1 MLTVGIASSDTASS
15 AQLMAA
21 LQQTGIVKSIKQWS
35 IPAARISEAAEAIP
49 DLVLLDLSREA
60 EPFFAFAAQVRRIRP
75 ATRLIAVSAV
85 SPPSHQLLLEAMRG
99 GVQDFLPK
107 PVGADVLK
115 DLLSRLMQELD
126 TEERPSLDKLIV
138 VMGTKG
144 GVGATTVAV
153 NLGVQLSVF
162 AHKRIAL
169 LDFAQPLG
177 NVHLL
182 LDLRPQF
189 GIRDAVDNLDRLDS
203 HFFSG
208 LLTPHKTK
216 LQVLAGAT
224 QPEEWHSIAVAPLER
239 VVNVAQNS
247 FDIVLMD
254 MGSQFGTDWA
264 PILKMARM
272 ILIVAEANVPSLWT
286 LQRRLVALMGFG
298 VEPDRARIV
307 LNRWH
312 KGDEEVLKGIQK
324 DISRPVF
331 AYIPNDYRKASTSVN
346 LGTPLLENSQNNG
359 LSIRYRQIAAQIA
372 GIDPGPKAKKGGLGG
387 LFSFPGKR

>member
-1 MLTVGIASSDTASS
+1 MLTVGIASGDSASS

-21 LQQTGIVKSIKQWS
+21 LQQTGIVKSVKQWA

-49 DLVLLDLSREA
+49 DLILLDLSREA
-60 EPFFAFAAQVRRIRP
+60 EPFFAFAAQMRRIRP
-75 ATRLIAVSAV
+75 ATRLIAISAV

-115 DLLSRLMQELD
+115 ELLTRLAYELGA
-126 TEERPSLDKLIV
+126 EERPSLDKLIV
-138 VMGTKG
+138 IMGTKG

-189 GIRDAVDNLDRLDS
+189 GIRDAVDNLDRLDG

-224 QPEEWHSIAVAPLER
+224 QPEEWQSIAVAPLER

-247 FDIVLMD
+247 FDMVLMD

-264 PILKMARM
+264 PILKSARM

-298 VEPDRARIV
+298 VEPERARIV

-324 DISRPVF
+324 DINRPVF

-372 GIDPGPKAKKGGLGG
+372 GIDPGPNVKKGGFGG
-387 LFSFPGKR
+387 MFSFPGKR